1 MTQSKYNPYMQK
13 QTHKIKSFK
22 VLDYK
27 KTSYSKLQLWICK
40 KFKITPA
47 YEYVVEVRFD
57 LDSFER
63 MFYGDVIRLNNNIT
77 FKVVDK
83 CISPNWIIAES
94 DSIINFKK
102 SEFKPAFFTIEGTSI
117 NY

>member
-1 MTQSKYNPYMQK
+1 MQK

-22 VLDYK
+22 VLDYS
-27 KTSYSKLQLWICK
+27 KTDYSKLQLWMCK

-47 YEYVVEVRFD
+47 YEYRVEVRFD

-63 MFYGDVIRLNNNIT
+63 LFYGDVIKLNNGIT
-77 FKVVDK
+77 LKVTDK

-94 DSIINFKK
+94 DGIINFKK

-117 NY
+117 SY